1 MCVISLS
8 FLYMCPVY
16 STPLRMRYFF
26 VISLVVSRVPY
37 PDCACVD
44 VLWVVVV
51 ALALAW
57 LSLALEHVEMKS
69 WVKFWESLVVLWRVT
84 CVRPTLVA
92 AVNVRY
98 SARAL

>member
-37 PDCACVD
+37 PHCACVD
-44 VLWVVVV
+44 LLWVVVV
-51 ALALAW
+51 VLALAW
-57 LSLALEHVEMKS
+57 LSLTMEHVEMKS
-69 WVKFWESLVVLWRVT
+69 WVKFWESLVLGRVT

-92 AVNVRY
+92 AVNVRC